1 MTQNYGAS
9 SSVAEATIASDSA
22 GRSLS
27 IKVSLAL
34 VTTSPDTI
42 LPSWAFPKAPSP
54 YEESPDMS
62 MPVEVCTRAS
72 NSGRRRGWAAMVA
85 VLYRL

>member
-9 SSVAEATIASDSA
+9 SSGAEATIAPDSA

-42 LPSWAFPKAPSP
+42 RLSWAFP
-54 YEESPDMS
+54 
-62 MPVEVCTRAS
+62 
-72 NSGRRRGWAAMVA
+72 
-85 VLYRL
+85 